1 MKTILRN
8 RIHTHFFIFILFFL
22 FICFLPKSLAQGS
35 TVGLVGHWAMEE
47 DNAVTPLTDSASTN
61 NGAVTAGSLV
71 SQIGKRGYALFFDGA
86 NDIVVVAD
94 DASLNMTT
102 AITLAAWIKPS
113 QQTTQRI
120 IIKLLGTDGYELF
133 LASGGMVSFRINN
146 TTRLNSTTSY
156 PIDGNTW
163 MHVAAT
169 YDGTNMKLYINGTQ
183 EGGDKASGNIRTNS
197 VNLGIGSELGGSKK
211 FEGSI
216 DDARIYN
223 RALSF
228 SEIQELLTFWA
239 PPSVAIVNN
248 GAGNALNFNGTDGYV
263 TVPDAN
269 SLDITGNITLEAWIK
284 PSKTGTQ
291 RIIRKVNASLN
302 QGYSLFL
309 ASSGYFSIKFN
320 DDNSLSTGRVNT
332 SEHYNSPLNEWI
344 HIAATYDGSTIRT
357 YFNGVPD
364 NTLAT
369 SFTILANT
377 EDLSI
382 GATSFGNGP
391 FEGVMDE
398 VRVWNVARTESQIQ
412 DNMCKKLSGSESGL
426 VAYWQFGETS
436 RSFVQDETSNE
447 NDGFLTES
455 AGDHVWSGA
464 AVGDVSANDYSG
476 ASASD
481 FTASVPFSTESI
493 TATGSGGTFSGIQV
507 YRVDDNSVRSGS
519 TVPVGYTADPLRNWG
534 VKVIGSSTPTYDLV
548 YNYTGHPGIITEA
561 DLRLVKRSDLSDA
574 DWLDA
579 GATLDVDAKTLTVA
593 GETGTQFA
601 LASTSDA
608 LPVELASFSA
618 ILKDNAVQLNWMTAT
633 EVNNYGFNV
642 ERKRESENWNTLG
655 FVEGHGNTNSP
666 KKYSFLDNDIVAAGI
681 YYYRLKQIDNDGS
694 YEFSQII
701 EIDFNSPISF
711 ELKQN
716 YPNPFNPSTTITF
729 TLPANEIVS
738 LSVYNMLGE
747 EIQILQNGFLQAG
760 IYSYNFNAEELPSG
774 VYIYNLSYNNKTQT
788 KKMLLLK

>member
-1 MKTILRN
+1 
-8 RIHTHFFIFILFFL
+8 
-22 FICFLPKSLAQGS
+22 
-35 TVGLVGHWAMEE
+35 
-47 DNAVTPLTDSASTN
+47 
-61 NGAVTAGSLV
+61 
-71 SQIGKRGYALFFDGA
+71 
-86 NDIVVVAD
+86 
-94 DASLNMTT
+94 
-102 AITLAAWIKPS
+102 
-113 QQTTQRI
+113 
-120 IIKLLGTDGYELF
+120 
-133 LASGGMVSFRINN
+133 
-146 TTRLNSTTSY
+146 
-156 PIDGNTW
+156 
-163 MHVAAT
+163 
-169 YDGTNMKLYINGTQ
+169 
-183 EGGDKASGNIRTNS
+183 
-197 VNLGIGSELGGSKK
+197 
-211 FEGSI
+211 
-216 DDARIYN
+216 
-223 RALSF
+223 
-228 SEIQELLTFWA
+228 
-239 PPSVAIVNN
+239 
-248 GAGNALNFNGTDGYV
+248 
-263 TVPDAN
+263 
-269 SLDITGNITLEAWIK
+269 
-284 PSKTGTQ
+284 
-291 RIIRKVNASLN
+291 
-302 QGYSLFL
+302 
-309 ASSGYFSIKFN
+309 
-320 DDNSLSTGRVNT
+320 
-332 SEHYNSPLNEWI
+332 
-344 HIAATYDGSTIRT
+344 
-357 YFNGVPD
+357 
-364 NTLAT
+364 
-369 SFTILANT
+369 
-377 EDLSI
+377 
-382 GATSFGNGP
+382 
-391 FEGVMDE
+391 MDE

-519 TVPVGYTADPLRNWG
+519 TVPGGYTADPLRNWG

-579 GATLDVDAKTLTVA
+579 GATLDVGANTLTIT

-601 LASTSDA
+601 LASTSDP

-666 KKYSFLDNDIVAAGI
+666 KEYSFLDNDIVAAGI